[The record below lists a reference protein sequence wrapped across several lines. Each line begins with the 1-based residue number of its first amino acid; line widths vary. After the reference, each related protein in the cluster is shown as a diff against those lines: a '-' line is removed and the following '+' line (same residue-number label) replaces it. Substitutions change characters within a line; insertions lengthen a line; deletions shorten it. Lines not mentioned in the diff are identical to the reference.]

1 MPHDVFLKIETVP
14 GERSAPSGGQ
24 IMCDG
29 SVRLADASNSFANCL
44 KDASN
49 SFANN
54 DGTSEPTRSG
64 PTSIDDDDMSGGEL
78 GLYRRNWGVKDQQAS
93 L

>member
-29 SVRLADASNSFANCL
+29 SVRLA
-44 KDASN
+44 DASN